1 MHNTYNNTDTT
12 SPILSTVY
20 VSCPSMSKVAWIFL
34 ASFALFLN
42 LLQAQTP
49 AVVATTTDESFAST
63 TVIYKTK
70 SATDSEILTALEG
83 DFGMSDVVRIAVA
96 PPKPKVEA
104 SKMSTK
110 PMATV
115 ISTTTTVSAQPV
127 VVPKA
132 VVKPASPVVTNVTV
146 NKNTAPT
153 PTVAGKATA
162 PVTKPVTPVKVVP
175 MTTAST
181 TAKPVVTNNI
191 TPMVRNTATIKVSAP
206 APTAKAVA
214 PALASNQ
221 TKMAVPIAAQTAKA
235 APRTTT
241 KTVKTNTAAKKRTTQ
256 KWSLFGSKQPKNKH
270 KGNQKYHCYKF

>member
-34 ASFALFLN
+34 ASFVLFLN
-42 LLQAQTP
+42 VLQAQTP

-110 PMATV
+110 PVATV
-115 ISTTTTVSAQPV
+115 ISTTTVSAQPV

-132 VVKPASPVVTNVTV
+132 IVKPASSVVTNVTV

-153 PTVAGKATA
+153 PAVAGKATA
-162 PVTKPVTPVKVVP
+162 PVAKPITPVKVIP
-175 MTTAST
+175 MTTATT
-181 TAKPVVTNNI
+181 TAKPAVTANT
-191 TPMVRNTATIKVSAP
+191 TPLVRNTATIKVSAP

-214 PALASNQ
+214 PAPASNQ
-221 TKMAVPIAAQTAKA
+221 TKMAAPIAAQTAKA